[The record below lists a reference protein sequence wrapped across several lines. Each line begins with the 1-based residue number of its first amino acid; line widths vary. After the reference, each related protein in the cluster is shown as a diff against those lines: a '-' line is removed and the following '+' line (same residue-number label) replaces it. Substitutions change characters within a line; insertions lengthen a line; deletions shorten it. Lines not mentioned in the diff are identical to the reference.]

1 VIKMSG
7 LQFGRK
13 DFFNVVALLAASEAA
28 EKSIQRVQAV
38 HPVDNGI
45 DFFSLRRW
53 RYGNIS

>member
-1 VIKMSG
+1 VVVIKMSG

-38 HPVDNGI
+38 HPVDNG
-45 DFFSLRRW
+45 
-53 RYGNIS
+53 NIVFLFVAGGMAT

>member
-1 VIKMSG
+1 MIKMSG

-38 HPVDNGI
+38 HPVDNG
-45 DFFSLRRW
+45 
-53 RYGNIS
+53 NIVFLFVAGGMAT

>member
-1 VIKMSG
+1 VVVIKMSG
-7 LQFGRK
+7 LHFGRK

-45 DFFSLRRW
+45 DFFSLRR
-53 RYGNIS
+53 